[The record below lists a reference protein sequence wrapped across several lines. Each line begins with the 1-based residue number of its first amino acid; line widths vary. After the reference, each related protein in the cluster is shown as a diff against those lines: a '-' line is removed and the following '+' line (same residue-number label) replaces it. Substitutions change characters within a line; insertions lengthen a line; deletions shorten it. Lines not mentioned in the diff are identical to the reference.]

1 MSGLGAAGVAL
12 HSEGDWRGKRLGLPE
27 SGAGAAATFNA
38 RLGGV
43 LIDIL
48 IATLIGRFITS
59 FVHDPDVVA
68 KQLAGIGALVAMYA
82 LLLPTG
88 MQTIGM
94 RVTRIRVVRLD
105 SRPLAFLPA
114 LVRGVLVVLTVPA
127 LITDRDGRGLHDK
140 AVGSVVVRA

>member
-1 MSGLGAAGVAL
+1 VEL
-12 HSEGDWRGKRLGLPE
+12 HAEGDWRGKRLGLPE
-27 SGAGAAATFNA
+27 SGPGSVSTFNP
-38 RLGGV
+38 RLGAV
-43 LIDIL
+43 LIDIV

-88 MQTIGM
+88 TQTIGM
-94 RVTRIRVVRLD
+94 RATRIRVVRLD
-105 SRPLAFLPA
+105 GRPLAFLPA
-114 LVRGVLVVLTVPA
+114 LLRGVLVVLTVPA

-140 AVGSVVVRA
+140 AVSSVVVRA